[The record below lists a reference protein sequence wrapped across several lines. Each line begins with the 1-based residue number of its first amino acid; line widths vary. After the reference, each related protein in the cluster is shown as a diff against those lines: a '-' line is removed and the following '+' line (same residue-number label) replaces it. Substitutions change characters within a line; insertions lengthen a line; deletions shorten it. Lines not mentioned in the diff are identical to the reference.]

1 MGGVGVPS
9 SGRAGRAGCGQRFE
23 RSGGWQ
29 AAGQDFRAGGVAHL
43 TTFLR
48 LALSV
53 SPSLSWFEFFP
64 LSILF
69 MPSSH
74 LHPP

>member
-1 MGGVGVPS
+1 MGGVPS
-9 SGRAGRAGCGQRFE
+9 VGLWVGGGQRFG

-29 AAGQDFRAGGVAHL
+29 AVGQDFGTAAEGVAHL

-53 SPSLSWFEFFP
+53 SPSFF
-64 LSILF
+64 LV
-69 MPSSH
+69 
-74 LHPP
+74 